1 MEKQKQKTTVKKK
14 TTVWKTGT
22 KTDTQT
28 NEQDGQP
35 RNKSTPLWPTN
46 L

>member
-22 KTDTQT
+22 KTEIQF
-28 NEQDGQP
+28 DGIGQKAQ
-35 RNKSTPLWPTN
+35 R
-46 L
+46 